1 MKKFILLSTAALLF
15 AGFTFAND
23 GDKGKKCKK
32 KCKKE
37 CAAKEKKCSSEEKK
51 KCCKKDNATAKL

>member
-1 MKKFILLSTAALLF
+1 LLF